1 MSSNYNNYIYKYEL
15 LKAKA
20 DYHLRSAEVFTSQ
33 IDNETDPCIK
43 KRLCAR
49 RSHHRRLYRKY
60 YSMAENAWLTMR

>member
-1 MSSNYNNYIYKYEL
+1 MKNYYYGYQL

-20 DYHLRSAEVFTSQ
+20 DYHFTCAATLTNAM
-33 IDNETDPCIK
+33 DNETDLEEK

-60 YSMAENAWLTMR
+60 EAMAENFWFTGGKE